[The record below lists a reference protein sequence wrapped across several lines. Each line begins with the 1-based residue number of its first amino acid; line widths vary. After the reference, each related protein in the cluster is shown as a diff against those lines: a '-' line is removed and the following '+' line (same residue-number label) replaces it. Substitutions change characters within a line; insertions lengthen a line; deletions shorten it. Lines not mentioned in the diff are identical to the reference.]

1 MKLIK
6 RKGQHGICEETI
18 LELLSVLVKNGLMP
32 VIKTIWI
39 EEGMYGYR
47 VSCYRCETC
56 EAYDLGDAIEAI
68 YHEFIRSK
76 HEVKKT

>member
-6 RKGQHGICEETI
+6 RRGKHGICDETI

-39 EEGMYGYR
+39 EEGEYGYR
-47 VSCYRCETC
+47 VSCKNCETC

-68 YHEFIRSK
+68 YDESIRSK
-76 HEVKKT
+76 HETQKT